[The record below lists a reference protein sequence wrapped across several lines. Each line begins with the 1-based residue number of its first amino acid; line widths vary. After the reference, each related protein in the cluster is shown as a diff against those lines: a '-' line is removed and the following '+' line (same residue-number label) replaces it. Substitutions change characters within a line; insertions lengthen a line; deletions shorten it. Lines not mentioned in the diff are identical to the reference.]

1 MSNRKQTLDQ
11 RPLPPDGMGRQVEVQ
26 GDLEADANDPNALE
40 KAEIQA
46 PRSVG
51 EVDTERFIWLLHT
64 RRLPTIDR

>member
-11 RPLPPDGMGRQVEVQ
+11 RPLPTDRMGRLVEVL

-40 KAEIQA
+40 KAEIRA

-51 EVDTERFIWLLHT
+51 EADTERFIWLLHT
-64 RRLPTIDR
+64 RRLATVHR